1 MCGFDRAR
9 EGGGEPTKKQPKLGL
24 FTTQKKSDVLILI
37 NFISIFHIAESIYM
51 FNHESLLDDYIVFQ
65 KEPIHI
71 MYINMYGCYIIK
83 N

>member
-1 MCGFDRAR
+1 MDLIWRGRGA
-9 EGGGEPTKKQPKLGL
+9 EPTKKQPKLSL

-51 FNHESLLDDYIVFQ
+51 FNHESLLDHYIVFQ

-71 MYINMYGCYIIK
+71 MYIDMHGCYIIT

>member
-1 MCGFDRAR
+1 MCGFDRLR
-9 EGGGEPTKKQPKLGL
+9 GGGGGGEPTKKQPKLGP
-24 FTTQKKSDVLILI
+24 QNVLILI

-71 MYINMYGCYIIK
+71 MYIDMYGCYIIK

>member
-1 MCGFDRAR
+1 MCRFDWGG
-9 EGGGEPTKKQPKLGL
+9 GGGEPTKKQPKLGL
-24 FTTQKKSDVLILI
+24 LTTQRKSDVLILI
-37 NFISIFHIAESIYM
+37 NFISIFHIGESM

-71 MYINMYGCYIIK
+71 IDMYGCYIIK